1 MIVHRGAHPSS
12 LAGRRPSAAQR
23 WWKACVIAAVLG
35 AIAGGDAQDYTQ
47 WRGSRGDGAA
57 SAFSVPATWPQELK
71 RQWKVTVG
79 EGYSTPLL
87 SGNVIYSFTRRD
99 GHEVM
104 TALDAATGKERWH
117 SEISGAVHPGSTCL
131 GARRRTES
139 DTAIE
144 WRTPLY
150 RRHQRHRCG
159 IRRRHGTNPVALART
174 RRGAVLRAAASPVA
188 AGGLVFAHPGD
199 YGPLTA
205 IDAASGTI
213 KWTAGEAGFFA
224 SPLVATLSGVNQ
236 VITVTQ
242 SSVIGVSIPDG
253 AVLWTYVWPGGEGG
267 TMPVLHGETVIV
279 GGLNAGLAAFAPKL
293 RNGKWTVE
301 PVWSS
306 KAATSYLSNPV
317 IVGNTLYGFSRRA
330 SGQFFALD
338 AATGRK
344 LWLGPPREA
353 TNAAIVKAGEFLF
366 FLKDDAELIV
376 ARANPVHLQ
385 VVRRY
390 QVADAATWAQPVISG
405 KRMLIKDVSTLSMWT
420 FE

>member
-1 MIVHRGAHPSS
+1 MQRGAHPSS

-23 WWKACVIAAVLG
+23 WWKACVVAAVLSTL
-35 AIAGGDAQDYTQ
+35 AIASAQDYTQ
-47 WRGSRGDGAA
+47 WRGSSGDGSA
-57 SAFSVPATWPQELK
+57 SSFSVPRTWPQQLK
-71 RQWKVTVG
+71 RTWRVTVG

-99 GHEVM
+99 GNEVM
-104 TALDAATGKERWH
+104 TALDAETGKERWH
-117 SEISGAVHPGSTCL
+117 SEYPAPYTPGQPASAHGAGPKATPLLIGGRLFTVGISGIVAAFDAITGRVLWRLPGPEEAPFF
-131 GARRRTES
+131 G
-139 DTAIE
+139 
-144 WRTPLY
+144 
-150 RRHQRHRCG
+150 
-159 IRRRHGTNPVALART
+159 
-174 RRGAVLRAAASPVA
+174 AAASPVA
-188 AGGLVFAHPGD
+188 AGGLIFVHPGN

-213 KWTAGEAGFFA
+213 KWTAGHDGFFA
-224 SPLVATLSGVNQ
+224 SPLIATLSGVKQ

-253 AVLWTYVWPGGEGG
+253 TVLWTYGWPGGEGG
-267 TMPVLHGETVIV
+267 TMPVLNGDTVIV
-279 GGLNAGLAAFAPKL
+279 GGLNAGVAAFAPKL
-293 RNGKWTVE
+293 RNGKWIVE
-301 PVWSS
+301 PLWSS
-306 KAATSYLSNPV
+306 KAATSYISNPV

-376 ARANPVHLQ
+376 ARANSLHLQ

>member
-1 MIVHRGAHPSS
+1 
-12 LAGRRPSAAQR
+12 
-23 WWKACVIAAVLG
+23 
-35 AIAGGDAQDYTQ
+35 
-47 WRGSRGDGAA
+47 
-57 SAFSVPATWPQELK
+57 
-71 RQWKVTVG
+71 
-79 EGYSTPLL
+79 
-87 SGNVIYSFTRRD
+87 
-99 GHEVM
+99 
-104 TALDAATGKERWH
+104 
-117 SEISGAVHPGSTCL
+117 
-131 GARRRTES
+131 
-139 DTAIE
+139 
-144 WRTPLY
+144 
-150 RRHQRHRCG
+150 
-159 IRRRHGTNPVALART
+159 
-174 RRGAVLRAAASPVA
+174 
-188 AGGLVFAHPGD
+188 
-199 YGPLTA
+199 
-205 IDAASGTI
+205 
-213 KWTAGEAGFFA
+213 
-224 SPLVATLSGVNQ
+224 
-236 VITVTQ
+236 
-242 SSVIGVSIPDG
+242 
-253 AVLWTYVWPGGEGG
+253 
-267 TMPVLHGETVIV
+267 MPVLHGETVIV

-376 ARANPVHLQ
+376 AKANPMHLQ